1 MKYIVDEDRL
11 KELLEKENTLKQLKD
26 NGLDDWLG
34 YYVDINEQEVVIAD
48 LLNSFSVYADA

>member
-34 YYVDINEQEVVIAD
+34 YYVDLNEQEGAIAEQ
-48 LLNSFSVYADA
+48 LNNFSVYADA